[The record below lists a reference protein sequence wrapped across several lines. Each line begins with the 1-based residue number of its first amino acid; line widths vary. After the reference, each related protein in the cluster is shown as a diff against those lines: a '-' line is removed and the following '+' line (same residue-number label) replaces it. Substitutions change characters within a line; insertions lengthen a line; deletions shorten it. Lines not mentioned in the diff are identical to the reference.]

1 MSNVRGFI
9 VFDRIKD
16 GLKNFAEAVKTK
28 ELTHKRLDKAAQDL
42 ELLLLQN
49 DVSLETAELII
60 ETLKNDLFGER
71 IGRLENTRAYIK
83 EVIRNAILQ
92 LLIPKDPVDLFE
104 VVKQSRAEGRPA
116 VLVFVGVNGTGK
128 TTTLAKVGYL
138 LKKERFTSVFAASD
152 TFRAGSIEQLVKHGE
167 RLHIP
172 VIKQQYKADAAAVVY
187 DAINHA
193 YARGINAVLSDTAGR
208 MQTER
213 GLMDE
218 VSKIV
223 RVTQPD
229 LVIFVGD
236 ALAGNDALDQAKKF
250 NAAVGFHAA
259 ILTKM
264 DADARGGAALS
275 ITHATGKP
283 IIYLG
288 TGQDYKDL
296 VLFDPKRIVQLLF

>member
-1 MSNVRGFI
+1 M
-9 VFDRIKD
+9 FDRIKD
-16 GLKNFAEAVKTK
+16 GLTSFAETVTTK

-49 DVSLETAELII
+49 DVSLETAEFLIG
-60 ETLKNDLFGER
+60 TLKNELLGER
-71 IGRLENTRAYIK
+71 IGRLENTRSFIK
-83 EVIRNAILQ
+83 ATIRNAIQQVLT
-92 LLIPKDPVDLFE
+92 PTKTVDLIE
-104 VVKQSRAEGRPA
+104 VVKRSRIEGRPA
-116 VLVFVGVNGTGK
+116 VFVFVGVNGTGK

-138 LKKERFTSVFAASD
+138 LKNKRLTTVFAASD
-152 TFRAGSIEQLVKHGE
+152 TFRAGSIEQLAKHGE

-172 VIKQQYKADAAAVVY
+172 VIKQQYKSDAAAVVY

-193 YARGINAVLSDTAGR
+193 YAKEIDVVLSDTAGR

-223 RVTQPD
+223 RVTKPD
-229 LVIFVGD
+229 LVIFIGD

-275 ITHATGKP
+275 ITHSTGKP

-288 TGQDYKDL
+288 TGQAYKDL
-296 VLFDPKRIVQLLF
+296 IPFDPKKLAQSLF